1 LNKWHNLKKWP
12 KRPISCPSEVGQG
25 MKARGNGIENHA
37 GNVINH
43 LVFDV
48 LQRWQIYTNIAPQ
61 IFWLMVI
68 QLIVVRE

>member
-1 LNKWHNLKKWP
+1 
-12 KRPISCPSEVGQG
+12 
-25 MKARGNGIENHA
+25 MKTRGNGIENHA

-48 LQRWQIYTNIAPQ
+48 LQRWQNYTNIAPQ

>member
-1 LNKWHNLKKWP
+1 
-12 KRPISCPSEVGQG
+12 
-25 MKARGNGIENHA
+25 MKTRGNGIENHA

>member
-1 LNKWHNLKKWP
+1 M
-12 KRPISCPSEVGQG
+12 QT
-25 MKARGNGIENHA
+25 RGDGVKNHA

-43 LVFDV
+43 LLLDV

-68 QLIVVRE
+68 QLIVV